1 MKILNLGCGS
11 KVSSDN
17 EIINID
23 WSIYLLIKKNSFL
36 NFLASFLVDDKRL
49 SKISTLPNNIMVHNL
64 AKGIPFDSNSV
75 DVVYH
80 SHVLEHLDRD
90 VAKSFLAEVYRV
102 LKPKGTQRIVV
113 PDFEVICRNYISH
126 IDMCDI
132 NSQEIHQHDSYIS
145 EVLEQSVRREAYS
158 TSKKEPLR
166 RIIENNILGDA
177 RKRGETHQW
186 MYDRINLKQLLIEV
200 GFTNTSNEKF
210 NTSTI
215 PDWSNYALDLDK
227 DGNQYKPNS
236 LYIEATK

>member
-1 MKILNLGCGS
+1 
-11 KVSSDN
+11 
-17 EIINID
+17 
-23 WSIYLLIKKNSFL
+23 
-36 NFLASFLVDDKRL
+36 
-49 SKISTLPNNIMVHNL
+49 MVHNL

-102 LKPKGTQRIVV
+102 LKPRGTQRIVV

-126 IDMCDI
+126 IDMCDS

-166 RIIENNILGDA
+166 RLVENNILGDA